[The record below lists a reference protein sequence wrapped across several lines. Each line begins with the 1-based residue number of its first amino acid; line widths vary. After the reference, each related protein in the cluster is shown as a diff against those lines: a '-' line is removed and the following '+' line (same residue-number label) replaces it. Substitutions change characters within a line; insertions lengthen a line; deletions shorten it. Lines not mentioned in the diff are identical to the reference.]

1 MDYHTEKKHI
11 ELLKLGEM
19 ESFKAIFDDH
29 HRHVYSFAFKIT
41 KSTMLSEEITADVF
55 VKLWQKKEKLDSQY
69 SVMQLLYKIT
79 KDFAI
84 NYIRKESNLRL
95 RQETF
100 LSEHQVTLHG
110 DVHSDFIL
118 KEYLTQTDV
127 IISQLPE
134 KQREAFLLHYKNG
147 YDDKTISEEMQIS
160 ESTVRV
166 HLSKAVKFLKDYF
179 KTHPEFLRN
188 ACWIVVLNNV

>member
-19 ESFKAIFDDH
+19 ESFKVIFDDH

-147 YDDKTISEEMQIS
+147 YDDKTISVEMQIS